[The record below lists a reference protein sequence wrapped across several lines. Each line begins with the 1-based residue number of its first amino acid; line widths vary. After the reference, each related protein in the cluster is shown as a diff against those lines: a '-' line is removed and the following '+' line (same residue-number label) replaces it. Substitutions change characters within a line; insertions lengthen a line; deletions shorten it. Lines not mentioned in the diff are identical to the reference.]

1 MLDVK
6 VHDDGNID
14 AWFWQC
20 FFYEGDEVNVYVDV
34 DAEVNVHDGD
44 MMMFDVYDVYLK
56 MFDVDDDVWCW
67 PCLRFDEC
75 DKLSAHVRDNV
86 HVNVDNIGVWC
97 SLWCLMFTMMMMM
110 FDVHHDDDVDGW
122 CSLYWCW

>member
-86 HVNVDNIGVWC
+86 HVHV
-97 SLWCLMFTMMMMM
+97 
-110 FDVHHDDDVDGW
+110 DDVDDVW
-122 CSLYWCW
+122 SRLFDFLFDFLKLVQHLQCRFVLH

>member
-1 MLDVK
+1 MMVILMLDV
-6 VHDDGNID
+6 GND
-14 AWFWQC
+14 

-34 DAEVNVHDGD
+34 DSEVNVHVGD
-44 MMMFDVYDVYLK
+44 MMMK
-56 MFDVDDDVWCW
+56 MFETMLILIMMLD
-67 PCLRFDEC
+67 
-75 DKLSAHVRDNV
+75 
-86 HVNVDNIGVWC
+86 VNVDNIGVWC